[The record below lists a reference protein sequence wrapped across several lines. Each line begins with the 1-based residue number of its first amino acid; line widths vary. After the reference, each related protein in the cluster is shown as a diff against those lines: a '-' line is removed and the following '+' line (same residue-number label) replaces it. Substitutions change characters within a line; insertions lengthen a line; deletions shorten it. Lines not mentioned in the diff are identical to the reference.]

1 MGAQAWVRETSR
13 SNPQTRAEE
22 RPCQGLPEGSALS
35 RTAHCTHH
43 LGSRRGYPAR
53 PRCLRHHNHGR
64 YEQRGVGAKHGRFAA
79 SGHQA
84 TLTGAGSTFDMPFFD
99 LASAKYHQQ
108 HPAVCI
114 SYAAVGSGAGIA
126 AFPAKKP
133 TSALPKCP

>member
-64 YEQRGVGAKHGRFAA
+64 YAA

-114 SYAAVGSGAGIA
+114 SYAALGSGAGIA

-133 TSALPKCP
+133 TSALPKCL